1 VKPLDAFRYLK
12 DHDLPLILSFPLR
25 EEKDRFIT
33 GKGTCYVEE
42 IHGSSRVTFWKFS
55 PSRLLISLR
64 DAHTIYATFE
74 IKGDTYGCTLTDIL
88 VEGYRMISSIPVSL
102 KPFLRRFL
110 RVEPSVK
117 APVLVY
123 LKPSHRGT
131 VSFLVRDISEQGIG
145 FHSPSILE
153 LEETLLCGIGLPI
166 EGRLFILSKAS
177 IIHRTEF
184 EQRRTEGG
192 MRRSHVDGVSYGLEL
207 FAGPEDT
214 NKIRIY
220 VMQREIEI
228 RNKIQEQW

>member
-1 VKPLDAFRYLK
+1 MKPLDAFRYLK

-33 GKGTCYVEE
+33 GKGTCYIEE
-42 IHGSSRVTFWKFS
+42 IHGSSRVTFWRFA
-55 PSRLLISLR
+55 PSRLLTSLKDVR
-64 DAHTIYATFE
+64 TIYATFE
-74 IKGDTYGCTLTDIL
+74 IEGSTYGCALTDIL
-88 VEGYRMISSIPVSL
+88 IEGYRMIAGIPDSL
-102 KPFLRRFL
+102 KPVFRRFL

-131 VSFLVRDISEQGIG
+131 VAFLVRDISEQGIG

-153 LEETLLCGIGLPI
+153 LEETLVCGVGLPI
-166 EGRLFILSKAS
+166 EGRTFILSKAS
-177 IIHRTEF
+177 IIHRTES
-184 EQRRTEGG
+184 EQKRTEGG
-192 MRRSHVDGVSYGLEL
+192 MRRYHVEGVSYGLEL
-207 FAGPEDT
+207 FAGPEDA